1 MISVRNI
8 VVCAI
13 KSRKI
18 VEVASIAATLYPLAT
33 YYIVS
38 TVPRY
43 VSRTMYTK
51 MYHEV
56 LCDIATNSIEL
67 VEKILIEKGVKNI
80 EKKIIQSKKPGRD
93 FIKFVKNIKA
103 DLIVAATP
111 DIMGK
116 IGSKLFVEAHRSHR
130 LVLVSTARSRWVQ
143 DIKKLMLLVS
153 KPSIS
158 NQALYFGFELA
169 EKLGAEL
176 SLITMEKPGSIDVHT
191 IKMYSSSRKV
201 RVHVEPITRYKK
213 NYINDI
219 LDVAEN
225 NDLFIVDRTVFIKHK
240 LLYPIF
246 WFYKLSKDEESLLKK
261 SPIPILYM

>member
-1 MISVRNI
+1 MINVRNI

-18 VEVASIAATLYPLAT
+18 VEATSIAAILYPLAT

-38 TVPRY
+38 TIPKY
-43 VSRTMYTK
+43 GARTMYTK
-51 MYHEV
+51 MHHEV
-56 LCDIATNSIEL
+56 LYSIAMDSIDL
-67 VEKILIEKGVKNI
+67 VEKTLIEKGVKNI
-80 EKKIIQSKKPGRD
+80 EKKIIQSRKPGRD
-93 FIKFVKNIKA
+93 FIKFIKSIKA
-103 DLIVAATP
+103 DLIVATTP

-158 NQALYFGFELA
+158 NQALYFSFKLA
-169 EKLGAEL
+169 ERLGAEV

-191 IKMYSSSRKV
+191 VKMYSSSRKV
-201 RVHVEPITRYKK
+201 KVHVEPITRYKK
-213 NYINDI
+213 NYIDEI
-219 LDVAEN
+219 LDTAEN

-240 LLYPIF
+240 ILHPIL
-246 WFYKLSKDEESLLKK
+246 WFYKLSKDEELLLKK